1 MVLKTEQ
8 GLIGVMACEMF
19 DGGKIVKEH
28 TDNPI

>member
-1 MVLKTEQ
+1 MIRV
-8 GLIGVMACEMF
+8 IACEMF

>member
-1 MVLKTEQ
+1 M
-8 GLIGVMACEMF
+8 IRVMACEMF